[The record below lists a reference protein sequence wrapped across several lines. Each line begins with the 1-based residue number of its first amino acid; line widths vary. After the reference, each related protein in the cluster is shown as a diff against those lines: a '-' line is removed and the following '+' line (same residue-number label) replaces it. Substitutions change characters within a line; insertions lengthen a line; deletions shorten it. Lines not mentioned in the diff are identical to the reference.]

1 MPPASTALW
10 YASQKKPFFAPP
22 AWIFGPVWSVLYVI
36 IIVSFSFVVWKVIK
50 GQWSPWVLLP
60 FGINLVANL
69 AFSPIQF
76 GLRNNL
82 LAFVDILVV
91 LGSLIWMIRTVAPL
105 SPWVLW
111 AQVPYLLWVSF
122 ATILQAS
129 VTWLNWK

>member
-1 MPPASTALW
+1 MPPTSTTLW

-22 AWIFGPVWSVLYVI
+22 AWIFGPVWSVLYLI
-36 IIVSFSFVVWKVIK
+36 IIVSFGFVVWKVIK

-91 LGSLIWMIRTVAPL
+91 LGSLIWMIRTAAPL

-111 AQVPYLLWVSF
+111 AQVPYFLWVSF

-129 VTWLNWK
+129 VTWLNR

>member
-1 MPPASTALW
+1 MNPSDTVSW

-22 AWIFGPVWSVLYVI
+22 SWIFGPVWSVLYLI
-36 IIVSFSFVVWKVIK
+36 IIVSFSFVLWKVIK

-60 FGINLVANL
+60 FGINLLANL

-76 GLRNNL
+76 GLKNNL

-105 SPWVLW
+105 SGWVAW

-122 ATILQAS
+122 ATIVQTS
-129 VTWLNWK
+129 VTWLNR